1 MNIDSNTIR
10 EARLS
15 RGWTQQQLGDVS
27 CLSLRTIQRVESQG
41 QGSLETCNAL
51 CAVLELNRD
60 QVLKQANAN
69 KQRTGH
75 LPPMVLAIAVA
86 IGFLVGVAATLALS

>member
-10 EARLS
+10 EARLN
-15 RGWTQQQLGDVS
+15 RGWTQQQLSEVS

-51 CAVLELNRD
+51 CAVLELDRQ
-60 QVLKQANAN
+60 QVLQQTVTKSTTTQ
-69 KQRTGH
+69 Q
-75 LPPMVLAIAVA
+75 PPIVLALAVICGFV
-86 IGFLVGVAATLALS
+86 IGVLATLAFI